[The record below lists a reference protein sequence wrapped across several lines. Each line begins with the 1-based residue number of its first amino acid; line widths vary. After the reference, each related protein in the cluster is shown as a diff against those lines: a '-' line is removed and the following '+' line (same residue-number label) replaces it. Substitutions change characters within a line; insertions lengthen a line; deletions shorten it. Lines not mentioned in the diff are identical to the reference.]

1 MLFIAMIEAAPRA
14 APAASGD
21 SLASEAIA
29 STTSALRD
37 ATAAASAVPHACCG
51 LSVVELVI
59 APRLMRRS
67 LAWSGRRSLRR
78 SIDMRAPYAV
88 RCRKIRL
95 RGDEGRLTLLPG
107 ERSRLD
113 SGSHRMVPPLAFE
126 PAIAKLDALPIRS
139 DAAGLGLKRAPG
151 SEDRHEGYLAPQCP
165 SSVDKSNHRI
175 LSV

>member
-1 MLFIAMIEAAPRA
+1 MSAAAPRA
-14 APAASGD
+14 AHAASGD

-29 STTSALRD
+29 STTSGLRD

-78 SIDMRAPYAV
+78 SIDMRAPCAV

-95 RGDEGRLTLLPG
+95 RGDEGRLTLAPTYDQVNGL
-107 ERSRLD
+107 
-113 SGSHRMVPPLAFE
+113 GSIWFHRMDPPLAFE
-126 PAIAKLDALPIRS
+126 PAIAKLDALPAS
-139 DAAGLGLKRAPG
+139 FDAAGLSLIRAPG
-151 SEDRHEGYLAPQCP
+151 
-165 SSVDKSNHRI
+165 
-175 LSV
+175 